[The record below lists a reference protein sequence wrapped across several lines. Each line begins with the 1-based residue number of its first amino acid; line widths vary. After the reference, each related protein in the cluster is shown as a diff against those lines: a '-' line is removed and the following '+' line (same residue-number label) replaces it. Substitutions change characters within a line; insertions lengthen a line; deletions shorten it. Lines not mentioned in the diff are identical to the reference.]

1 MFRHPP
7 AKGVTQPLVVLLLKK
22 GATIN
27 LHPPEKEGGLKPRV
41 ALMKKGAT
49 IYVHEFY
56 KPLAAEAKTSWSGR
70 GIKYRPVG
78 YLPKV
83 AEALT

>member
-1 MFRHPP
+1 MRQLISTLLK
-7 AKGVTQPLVVLLLKK
+7 KGVALEPQVALLKKGATNYVHEFYKPQVALLKK
-22 GATIN
+22 GATI
-27 LHPPEKEGGLKPRV
+27 
-41 ALMKKGAT
+41 
-49 IYVHEFY
+49 YVYDFY

-83 AEALT
+83 ADALT

>member
-1 MFRHPP
+1 MICTLLK
-7 AKGVTQPLVVLLLKK
+7 KGVALKPEVALLKK
-22 GATIN
+22 GATI
-27 LHPPEKEGGLKPRV
+27 
-41 ALMKKGAT
+41 
-49 IYVHEFY
+49 YVYDFY

-83 AEALT
+83 ADALT